1 MYNNYCF
8 NPVESSAGNV
18 NMPNKKTTT
27 LFIIYGFIVSSC
39 LFIFVFGW
47 SECKICISYS
57 TMYVWSV
64 AFIDNIQ
71 NFTSY
76 ILIAA
81 QLFAWHLITS
91 RVLCVFH
98 RHNMDQLRLN
108 DSESFVGALNSN
120 LHCRI
125 ALYDLHDRQPIYRT
139 FQQYCTHRYG
149 NAQCIVA
156 P

>member
-1 MYNNYCF
+1 MEENTEYKQNIVQWKYSVYNNYCF

-81 QLFAWHLITS
+81 QLFA
-91 RVLCVFH
+91 
-98 RHNMDQLRLN
+98 
-108 DSESFVGALNSN
+108 
-120 LHCRI
+120 
-125 ALYDLHDRQPIYRT
+125 
-139 FQQYCTHRYG
+139 
-149 NAQCIVA
+149 
-156 P
+156 